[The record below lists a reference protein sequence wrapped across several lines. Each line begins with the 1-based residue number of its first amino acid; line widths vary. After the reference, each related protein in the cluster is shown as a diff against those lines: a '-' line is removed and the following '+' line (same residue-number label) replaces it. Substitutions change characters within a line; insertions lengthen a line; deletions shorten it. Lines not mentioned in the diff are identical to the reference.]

1 MLDIYEYIAALH
13 RRRGR
18 PSSGIIY
25 CRAKVTCDE
34 LSAYLRG
41 KGINAKPYHRG
52 IAYAFC
58 LSDSGDA
65 VLCTEC
71 QIFVPFVRAMTL
83 DKTLKEWEIGGSG
96 EGVDVVC

>member
-1 MLDIYEYIAALH
+1 MRYMGGLGSVSQMLDIYEYIVALH

-41 KGINAKPYHRG
+41 KGLNAKPYHRG
-52 IAYAFC
+52 IAYVF
-58 LSDSGDA
+58 SPRDSGDE
-65 VLCTEC
+65 V
-71 QIFVPFVRAMTL
+71 
-83 DKTLKEWEIGGSG
+83 
-96 EGVDVVC
+96 